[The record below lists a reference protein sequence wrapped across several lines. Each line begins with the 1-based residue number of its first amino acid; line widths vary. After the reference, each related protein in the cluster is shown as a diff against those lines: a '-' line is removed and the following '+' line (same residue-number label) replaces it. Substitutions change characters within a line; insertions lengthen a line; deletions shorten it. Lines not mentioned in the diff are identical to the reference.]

1 MLALAVT
8 ALLSALLLH
17 VESTTSPTANRCDSS
32 WEERSD
38 LESYKWCYLFE
49 KKPLSWRGAFWA
61 CRELD
66 AELFE
71 PVDENEMSWVSG
83 KLNEYTD
90 ANTKWHVYGHRDL
103 YGPDAW
109 HSGAPLHRSFGID
122 LEQRDW
128 AEEPTCFIEGIELDF
143 HFECALLR
151 YNGRKRT
158 PQFELS
164 YSSCLHADS
173 DMGFICKRKLRTAS
187 RTSINVPHRI
197 ESEWI
202 VPTHNI
208 IISTNEYTISKT
220 ASELSWYEAMQ
231 MCRKKGGELP
241 TIENVAEVSWIRT
254 QWLLRSNRNNPQNK
268 SVFIFYVN
276 LHKWV
281 YNLDGWGWSSGA
293 PLNISGI
300 TLQSGDF
307 CTNYSESS
315 CASLDW
321 TNVSSD
327 PYMLEDLC
335 QVRSTFMTLVCK
347 RPKTSRER
355 STTSHRPNDKILWC
369 FERKWVLLT
378 VSSVLVFVFVLLTM
392 ALVVYCAL
400 SRRAHKR
407 YNKQCCP

>member
-1 MLALAVT
+1 M
-8 ALLSALLLH
+8 
-17 VESTTSPTANRCDSS
+17 D
-32 WEERSD
+32 
-38 LESYKWCYLFE
+38 
-49 KKPLSWRGAFWA
+49 
-61 CRELD
+61 
-66 AELFE
+66 
-71 PVDENEMSWVSG
+71 
-83 KLNEYTD
+83 
-90 ANTKWHVYGHRDL
+90 
-103 YGPDAW
+103 
-109 HSGAPLHRSFGID
+109 
-122 LEQRDW
+122 
-128 AEEPTCFIEGIELDF
+128 
-143 HFECALLR
+143 CA
-151 YNGRKRT
+151 
-158 PQFELS
+158 
-164 YSSCLHADS
+164 
-173 DMGFICKRKLRTAS
+173 
-187 RTSINVPHRI
+187 
-197 ESEWI
+197 
-202 VPTHNI
+202 THNVTI
-208 IISTNEYTISKT
+208 FTNEYTISKT

-254 QWLLRSNRNNPQNK
+254 QWLLRSKRNNPQNK

-407 YNKQCCP
+407 YNKDSRTSPESNSDRDSDSESDSELPSPIPNSSDANTASRRTISLQQWRCTSRAPMQFTRSTSPTYPRSSRAMRHSASSSYEVHCDNCVVNIV